1 MTSTLLKRGR
11 WALAAL
17 LPIMMFAPV
26 QASAQQNVGQKLV
39 IERDWGA
46 YVAQQ
51 QGAKVCFALSTPKD
65 MQPGGLN
72 RGEALFYVIV
82 RPSEGVREEI
92 AITPGYAYRDGSQA
106 TITIGENTF
115 TLFTQQNK
123 AFVENAATE
132 AQLVAAMKA
141 GSVMVVRGTS
151 SRGNE
156 TIDQYSLFGVTAAI
170 SAATRA
176 CAQ

>member
-1 MTSTLLKRGR
+1 MKSTFVLR
-11 WALAAL
+11 LAGAVAVIA
-17 LPIMMFAPV
+17 PAIMLILTPA
-26 QASAQQNVGQKLV
+26 AAQQNVGQKLV
-39 IERDWGA
+39 VERDWGA

-65 MQPGGLN
+65 MQPGNLN

-82 RPSEGVREEI
+82 RPNEGVREEI
-92 AITPGYAYRDGSQA
+92 AITPGYTYRDGSQA

-115 TLFTQQNK
+115 TLFTQENK

-170 SAATRA
+170 AAATRA
-176 CAQ
+176 CEQ

>member
-1 MTSTLLKRGR
+1 MKLSIFLRLAGALTVMAP
-11 WALAAL
+11 ALALSGPPA
-17 LPIMMFAPV
+17 I
-26 QASAQQNVGQKLV
+26 AQQNVGQKLV

-72 RGEALFYVIV
+72 RGEALFYVII
-82 RPSEGVREEI
+82 RPTEGVREEV
-92 AITPGYAYRDGSQA
+92 AITPGYTFRDGSQA

-156 TIDQYSLFGVTAAI
+156 TTDQYSLFGVTAAI
-170 SAATRA
+170 TAATRA
-176 CAQ
+176 CEQ

>member
-1 MTSTLLKRGR
+1 MTLSSLLRLAGAVAVMAP
-11 WALAAL
+11 ALALSGPPA
-17 LPIMMFAPV
+17 A
-26 QASAQQNVGQKLV
+26 AQQNVGQKLV

-51 QGAKVCFALSTPKD
+51 QGSKVCFALSTPKD

-72 RGEALFYVIV
+72 RGEALFYVII
-82 RPSEGVREEI
+82 RPSEGVREEV
-92 AITPGYAYRDGSQA
+92 AITPGYTFRNGSQA

-170 SAATRA
+170 GAATRA
-176 CAQ
+176 CEQ